1 MHILVISN
9 LYPPAIRGGYEVLC
23 AETVKRLRQHHRVR
37 VLTSRAPEAPQEP
50 DVVRELELLTPGKR
64 GALRAPFAALSA
76 ARATRRLIRSFRPD
90 LIFVWNGAEIPQAAI
105 RMAEY
110 SGAPVAYSVAQHW
123 FGGLY
128 KRDQFMRHLDPGDR
142 GLRAL
147 WARLARIVNRHP
159 DLRLEAR
166 RKVPASIC
174 WVSDALRKGVDVP
187 ETVEPLVERVIYT
200 GVHDPETWIRL
211 ERHPASD
218 PPTIAFVGRL
228 EEQKGPSVAYRALA
242 ALRDRHGIDAQL
254 RLAGRG
260 TPDELLVLDRLARE
274 LDIEDRVELLGHVDP
289 ASVGALMAAASA
301 IVVPSVW
308 QEPSGGV
315 CLEAGLARVPVVA
328 SRSGGMPEGLLEEEH
343 ALYFPIGDADACADA
358 LARVLTEGRKTRAR
372 TKRAFERAR
381 EFSFDNYMAQMDE
394 FISAAVAAHHGG
406 ARQQDDGARRHLRR
420 PAGSSASALESDDLD
435 LRSRVMF
442 AAPPDRGKWL
452 RLRAGS
458 GCG

>member
-1 MHILVISN
+1 M
-9 LYPPAIRGGYEVLC
+9 
-23 AETVKRLRQHHRVR
+23 
-37 VLTSRAPEAPQEP
+37 
-50 DVVRELELLTPGKR
+50 VRELELLTPGKR
-64 GALRAPFAALSA
+64 GALRAPFATLSA

-200 GVHDPETWIRL
+200 GVHDPEAWIRL

-228 EEQKGPSVAYRALA
+228 EEQRARASPTGLWRHPGPPRHRRAAQARGPRNAGRAARAGPSR
-242 ALRDRHGIDAQL
+242 
-254 RLAGRG
+254 
-260 TPDELLVLDRLARE
+260 
-274 LDIEDRVELLGHVDP
+274 
-289 ASVGALMAAASA
+289 
-301 IVVPSVW
+301 
-308 QEPSGGV
+308 
-315 CLEAGLARVPVVA
+315 
-328 SRSGGMPEGLLEEEH
+328 
-343 ALYFPIGDADACADA
+343 
-358 LARVLTEGRKTRAR
+358 TRAR
-372 TKRAFERAR
+372 HRGSRRAARPRRPGQRGRADGR
-381 EFSFDNYMAQMDE
+381 RVGDRRSLGVARAVGRSLSRGGTGSCAGSRLAQRRDARGAARRGARALLPDRGRGRLCGRPGAGPHRGTQDAGTHQARVRAGARVQLRQLHGPDGRVHL
-394 FISAAVAAHHGG
+394 AAVAAHHGG

-420 PAGSSASALESDDLD
+420 PAGSSAR
-435 LRSRVMF
+435 RSK
-442 AAPPDRGKWL
+442 ATT
-452 RLRAGS
+452 
-458 GCG
+458 